1 MKTAT
6 KGKERKFFDGLFIKG
21 SFDIGFFAIVMI
33 LLSVGIVMLFSA
45 SYVNANYRYGNPYHY
60 FVSQTKYAL
69 IGIVVMYLF
78 SRVNVKFIKRFTYVI
93 SAFSLLLLILVLI
106 VPYYPPGKEE
116 FRRWLGTSA
125 FSFQTSEIAKL
136 AIIIFCARILSLKE
150 KPMIKN
156 KDMSLVICALAGAA
170 VCLLIA
176 FEKHLSC
183 IILILGIVAVMM
195 MLGGLD
201 KKLIFLGITG
211 VVLTVVLMFVF
222 KEQLVESLP
231 VNRYTERVIYWLDK
245 DSAPL
250 GERWQTNQSLYA
262 IGSGGLF
269 GLGLGNSKQKHL
281 YMPEPQN
288 DFIFAIICEELGFIG
303 ALIIIL
309 LFAVLI
315 WRGFVIALR
324 TSNKF
329 SAFLVM
335 GITSHIGLQTILN
348 ILVVTDA
355 VPNTGIS
362 LPFFSSGGTA
372 LVMLLAEMGIVLSV
386 SRSINNKK

>member
-1 MKTAT
+1 MKADT
-6 KGKERKFFDGLFIKG
+6 RKKWQSVSDTLGVKG

-45 SYVNANYRYGNPYHY
+45 SYVNAESRYGDPYHF
-60 FVSQTKYAL
+60 FVSQSKFAVF
-69 IGIVVMYLF
+69 GIIVMFIF
-78 SRVNVKFIKRFTYVI
+78 SRLNVKVINTLTYVI
-93 SAFSLLLLILVLI
+93 AAVSLILLILVLI
-106 VPYYPPGKEE
+106 FPYYPPGKEE
-116 FRRWLGTSA
+116 FKRWLGTSA
-125 FSFQTSEIAKL
+125 FSFQPSEIAKL
-136 AIIIFCARILSLKE
+136 AIIIFCARILSLKN
-150 KPMIKN
+150 KPQIKGH
-156 KDMSLVICALAGAA
+156 DMSLIICFAAGML
-170 VCLLIA
+170 VCLLVA

-183 IILILGIVAVMM
+183 IILILGMVAVMM
-195 MLGGLD
+195 ILGGLN
-201 KKLIFLGITG
+201 KKLITLGIIG
-211 VVLTVVLMFVF
+211 VIVGIILMLVF
-222 KEQLVESLP
+222 KEQLIEALP

-250 GERWQTNQSLYA
+250 DERWQTNQSLYA

-303 ALIIIL
+303 AVIIIL
-309 LFAVLI
+309 LFALLI

-324 TSNKF
+324 SSNKF

-335 GITSHIGLQTILN
+335 GIISHVGLQTILN

-386 SRSINNKK
+386 SRSNNKK